1 MKNITCPKL
10 RIKSLLIAIVFSG
23 IAHASFGQ
31 FQFSSTSAY
40 RYSTAFDYGDEYFFD
55 AYRDADGI
63 VYALGQSDG
72 PLEDDYS
79 STNRKIFINK
89 LSSNGTLL
97 WQKVIKDVNL
107 NYKPIQILELDSDS
121 FLIDYEIDQGPLSSD
136 ARKLSKLSKVDGTIF
151 WTQDI
156 PTNNHGVGIISNKN
170 ARYAVLIDAMPDDS
184 LTSVECFDGNGNS
197 LWSKQV
203 PFECIQN
210 SYYKLAPYPDGIRNN
225 YEKGTNL
232 PTASFSSNGDIV
244 FGGNR
249 RYSSQ
254 NNIPSF
260 IRIDSNGNQVHS
272 LITFPSSGAYTIA
285 SVCCDS
291 DDNAYILNY
300 IAAGSKLALTKISR
314 SGSQLWQNQL
324 SGYQNIVRVA
334 LFDSYI
340 AIMEDAESTIISLY
354 TIDGILLQTLS
365 FTHNLEKLYDYSIN
379 SSGYIASV
387 GSEYYSDSAID
398 ATVRLRQ
405 LFATPVSP
413 GDGGSPVGGGNPG
426 GGSSSVG
433 GGGSSISSS
442 NKKSSKK
449 TSKKLSKKS
458 SKKSYKKSI
467 KKK

>member
-1 MKNITCPKL
+1 MKNKTYPKL
-10 RIKSLLIAIVFSG
+10 EIKSLLIAIVFSG

-31 FQFSSTSAY
+31 FQFSSSSAY
-40 RYSTAFDYGDEYFFD
+40 RYSTAFDYGDECYYD
-55 AYRDADGI
+55 AFRDADGV
-63 VYALGQSDG
+63 VYAIGQSDG
-72 PLEDDYS
+72 PLQDDYS
-79 STNRKIFINK
+79 STNNKIFINK
-89 LSSNGTLL
+89 FTSNGTLL
-97 WQKVIKDVNL
+97 WQKVIKDASV
-107 NYKPIQILELDSDS
+107 NYKPVQILELDSDS
-121 FLIDYEIDQGPLSSD
+121 FLIDYEIDQGPLSPDS
-136 ARKLSKLSKVDGTIF
+136 RKLSKLSKVDGTNF

-156 PTNNHGVGIISNKN
+156 PTNNWGVGIISDKKG
-170 ARYAVLIDAMPDDS
+170 RYAVLIDAMPDDS
-184 LTSVECFDGNGNS
+184 LTSVECFDTNGNS
-197 LWSKQV
+197 MWSKNI

-210 SYYKLAPYPDGIRNN
+210 SFRNLSPYPDGIRNN

-244 FGGNR
+244 FGGNA

-254 NNIPSF
+254 NNLPSF

-272 LITFPSSGAYTIA
+272 LITLLSSGAYTIA

-314 SGSQLWQNQL
+314 NGSQLWQNQL

-334 LFDSYI
+334 IINSYI
-340 AIMEDAESTIISLY
+340 AVIEDAESTIISLY
-354 TIDGILLQTLS
+354 TTDGILLQTLS
-365 FTHNLEKLYDYSIN
+365 FTHNTEKLYDYSIN
-379 SSGYIASV
+379 SNGYIASV

-413 GDGGSPVGGGNPG
+413 GDGGSPVGGGN
-426 GGSSSVG
+426 SVG
-433 GGGSSISSS
+433 GGSAGGGDGSSISSS

-449 TSKKLSKKS
+449 NSKKLSKKS

>member
-1 MKNITCPKL
+1 MKNITCHKFGIKL
-10 RIKSLLIAIVFSG
+10 LLIAAVFSV
-23 IAHASFGQ
+23 IAHSSFAQ
-31 FQFSSTSAY
+31 FQFSSNSFF
-40 RYSTAFDYGDEYFFD
+40 RYSTAFDYGNEYYYD
-55 AYRDADGI
+55 AFRDADGV
-63 VYALGQSDG
+63 VYAIGQSDG
-72 PLEDDYS
+72 PLQDDYS
-79 STNRKIFINK
+79 STNNKIFINK
-89 LSSNGTLL
+89 FTSNGTLL
-97 WQKVIKDVNL
+97 WQKVIKDASVN
-107 NYKPIQILELDSDS
+107 YTPVQILELDSDS
-121 FLIDYEIDQGPLSSD
+121 FLIDYKGSQGPLSSD
-136 ARKLSKLSKVDGTIF
+136 SRKLSKLSKVDGTIF
-151 WTQDI
+151 WSQDI
-156 PTNNHGVGIISNKN
+156 PTNNWGVGIISNKKGG
-170 ARYAVLIDAMPDDS
+170 YAVLIDAMPDDS
-184 LTSVECFDGNGNS
+184 LTSVECFDTNGNS

-210 SYYKLAPYPDGIRNN
+210 SYYYLSPYPDGIRNN

-232 PTASFSSNGDIV
+232 PTASFSSNGDVV
-244 FGGNR
+244 FGGNA

-254 NNIPSF
+254 NNLPSF

-272 LITFPSSGAYTIA
+272 LITLLSSGAYTIA

-334 LFDSYI
+334 IINSYI
-340 AIMEDAESTIISLY
+340 AVIEDAESTIISLY
-354 TIDGILLQTLS
+354 TTDGILLQTLS
-365 FTHNLEKLYDYSIN
+365 FTHNTEKLYDYSIN
-379 SSGYIASV
+379 SNGYIASV
-387 GSEYYSDSAID
+387 GSEYYSDSAVD

-413 GDGGSPVGGGNPG
+413 GDGGSPVGGGN
-426 GGSSSVG
+426 SVG
-433 GGGSSISSS
+433 GGSAGGGDGSSISSS